1 MHSDVT
7 VPNATELY
15 TEKWSKLWI
24 LCIFYSNKKRKESDG
39 IFQNQL
45 EESLFSK
52 GTIYKGV
59 GGV

>member
-24 LCIFYSNKKRKESDG
+24 LCIFYHNKKRKESDG